1 MTTITL
7 DSNPA
12 AGSAQPIG
20 NKRNPGFWSL
30 FASFRQHYWLMA
42 LVIGSGILTQGAA
55 IATAALGAYLVS
67 LALETYSAAALVPW
81 LWWMGGLVLLRGL
94 MAWAE
99 SWLAHD
105 LSYRILAG
113 LRNQMYWALERLS
126 PGYLLDQRSGN
137 LAATA
142 MSDIEITEWFY
153 AHTAGTFVVTV
164 VVASTTL
171 ITLTIVHWALTLAL
185 LPFIAL
191 VIIVPLWLRQ
201 RAEQQGREL
210 RLRVGALNSEIVD
223 SVQGLREV
231 VAFGQGREQLAKLEQ
246 HTHALL
252 GVQLAHGKRAGLESA
267 FTNILIAAGMLS
279 VLTTAAW
286 LTTQGSLSS
295 LMFPMSVIL
304 AAYIF
309 GPIAAITGVARNFGI
324 ISAAAERAFGLIHK
338 PGLVT
343 DRVTVAPAG
352 KIETH
357 LRFERVSFHYG
368 PDLPDALRA
377 VSFDVMPGETV
388 ALVGHSGAGKS
399 TCASL
404 ILRFWDVTE
413 GAVTIGGHDLRDFP
427 QSALRDLIALVPQDV
442 YLFNASLREN
452 IRLGKPEASNEEVE
466 QAARDALAHDFI
478 AALPYG
484 YETNAGERGL
494 QLSGGQRQRI
504 AIARALLK
512 NSPLLVMDEAVSNL
526 DTENERALQLAMT
539 RLRAGR
545 TTLIIAHRL
554 STIRSADRIVCL
566 DQGQVAEIG
575 SHADLSANNGVYA
588 RLVESQQSGILPE

>member
-1 MTTITL
+1 
-7 DSNPA
+7 
-12 AGSAQPIG
+12 
-20 NKRNPGFWSL
+20 
-30 FASFRQHYWLMA
+30 
-42 LVIGSGILTQGAA
+42 
-55 IATAALGAYLVS
+55 LGAYLVS
-67 LALETYSAAALVPW
+67 LALETRNGQVLFPW
-81 LWWMGGLVLLRGL
+81 LWLMGGLVLLRGT

-105 LSYRILAG
+105 LAYRILAG
-113 LRNQMYWALERLS
+113 LRNKMYWALERLS

-137 LAATA
+137 MAAAA

-164 VVASTTL
+164 VVASSAL
-171 ITLTIVHWALTLAL
+171 VALVSIHWALMLVM
-185 LPFIAL
+185 LPFIIL
-191 VIIVPLWLRQ
+191 VIITPIWLRQ

-210 RLRVGALNSEIVD
+210 RSRVGELNSEVVE
-223 SVQGLREV
+223 SVQGLREI
-231 VAFGQGREQLAKLEQ
+231 VAFGQGQAQLEKLERQ
-246 HTHALL
+246 TGALL
-252 GVQLAHGKRAGLESA
+252 NIQLAHGKRAGLESA
-267 FTNILIAAGMLS
+267 ATNVLIALGMLS
-279 VLTTAAW
+279 VLATAAW
-286 LTTQGSLSS
+286 LTTQGALSPSL
-295 LMFPMSVIL
+295 FPMSVIL
-304 AAYIF
+304 AAYTF
-309 GPIAAITGVARNFGI
+309 GPITAVTGVARNFGI
-324 ISAAAERAFGLIHK
+324 ISAAAERAFDLIHK

-343 DRVTVAPAG
+343 DRVSQPPAG
-352 KIETH
+352 PVEAH
-357 LRFERVSFHYG
+357 LRFEQVSFRYG
-368 PDLPDALRA
+368 PDLPDALRT
-377 VSFDVMPGETV
+377 VSFEVTPGETV

-413 GAVTIGGHDLRDFP
+413 GAVTIGGYDLRDFP

-442 YLFNASLREN
+442 YLFNTTLREN
-452 IRLGKPEASNEEVE
+452 IRLGKPEASDEEVE

-478 AALPYG
+478 VALPQG
-484 YETNAGERGL
+484 YETSAGERGL

-526 DTENERALQLAMT
+526 DTENERALQVAMA
-539 RLRAGR
+539 RLRTGR

-575 SHADLSANNGVYA
+575 SHAELIAKGGVYA
-588 RLVESQQSGILPE
+588 RLVESQQSGIL